1 MRLTFTLLAAA
12 AALAGMTS
20 PAAAQDASADSDKVN
35 AVIVFGEDEC
45 PKPVGDEIT
54 ICARKAEKERYRIPQ
69 GLRDTPSAK
78 SESWNTRVLAYER
91 VGKTGTMSCTPTGVG
106 GWTGC
111 SQKLIDQA
119 YAEKKGEDMSFAK
132 LIEEERA
139 RRTAT
144 IDADALATQARVE
157 QAEKDYE
164 ARQRAEA
171 EAVEKAKQDGAAGK

>member
-1 MRLTFTLLAAA
+1 MRLALPLVAV
-12 AALAGMTS
+12 AALAGLAS
-20 PAAAQDASADSDKVN
+20 PAAAQQADGGSDKVN
-35 AVIVFGEDEC
+35 AVIVYGNDEC
-45 PKPVGDEIT
+45 PKPIGDEIT
-54 ICARKAEKERYRIPQ
+54 ICARKEEKERYRIPQ
-69 GLRDTPSAK
+69 GLRETPSAK
-78 SESWNTRVLAYER
+78 SDSWNTRVLAYER
-91 VGKTGTMSCTPTGVG
+91 VGKTGTMSCTPTGAG

-139 RRTAT
+139 KRTAT
-144 IDADALATQARVE
+144 IDADAQATQARVE

-171 EAVEKAKQDGAAGK
+171 EAAEKAKQDAAAAK